1 MQEDGKGE
9 WGRKPEPRET
19 MRQCE
24 QKSEPV
30 IRGKEEARGGKVDK
44 RKKQW
49 IRTEQG
55 TKEVTP
61 FF

>member
-1 MQEDGKGE
+1 MGKEARARGDH
-9 WGRKPEPRET
+9 ET
-19 MRQCE
+19 VSE
-24 QKSEPV
+24 KSQKSEPV

-49 IRTEQG
+49 VRTEQG

>member
-49 IRTEQG
+49 IRTE
-55 TKEVTP
+55 
-61 FF
+61 